1 MYIDSLLYAVSVL
14 LSLEVWLIIK
24 VIKPTTLK
32 KKRLAQSM
40 KKREREELE
49 IFASSLLMFTVW
61 LHESDVHLQVL
72 KAPSITFDFQLF
84 KGAFFC

>member
-32 KKRLAQSM
+32 KKKTRAEYEEEG
-40 KKREREELE
+40 ERGAGEGST
-49 IFASSLLMFTVW
+49 F
-61 LHESDVHLQVL
+61 LHHHS
-72 KAPSITFDFQLF
+72 
-84 KGAFFC
+84 